1 MAEQQQ
7 QDTQRQQSP
16 LQTERGT
23 TTIQDGVVSKVVG
36 ISAQE
41 VEGVRMGGSTS
52 QTAGNLLDS
61 VTGGGGSGGSLSRGV
76 SVEVGEV
83 EAAAD
88 LTMTVEYG
96 RSIPQISEAVRKN
109 VAKRV
114 ENLLGL
120 QVTEVNITV
129 SDVFF
134 PQEQQDQHQQQ
145 EQQG

>member
-1 MAEQQQ
+1 MTEQQE
-7 QDTQRQQSP
+7 SP
-16 LQTERGT
+16 LRTERGI
-23 TTIQDGVVSKVVG
+23 TTIQDNVVSKVVG
-36 ISAQE
+36 IAAQE

-52 QTAGNLLDS
+52 QTAGNLLGS
-61 VTGGGGSGGSLSRGV
+61 ITSGGSDGSLSRGV
-76 SVEVGEV
+76 SVVVGEV

-96 RSIPQISEAVRKN
+96 KTIHRLAEEVRKN

-129 SDVFF
+129 SDVYF
-134 PQEQQDQHQQQ
+134 PQEDQPQ
-145 EQQG
+145 